1 MPETAQDVQQK
12 LFDLGTQDMQGYVT
26 YVTYARTDHS
36 TYLSLCKTGQ
46 QSPPHMAPVDLTA
59 VDLACPLLV
68 NGGTTHYLPLGASGG
83 LQSMGVTKELGH

>member
-12 LFDLGTQDMQGYVT
+12 LFYLGTQDMQGYVT

-36 TYLSLCKTGQ
+36 TYLSLCNKEQ
-46 QSPPHMAPVDLTA
+46 QSPPHMATVDLTA

-68 NGGTTHYLPLGASGG
+68 NGGTAHYFPLGASGG
-83 LQSMGVTKELGH
+83 LHSPWGSQKN